1 MMKSDIL
8 VIDPSIAGIS
18 GDMMLSSIID
28 IGADEKLVIENL
40 ESIKDYFKSCKKL
53 EISFKDVTKNGFR
66 AKKAD
71 IIIEEDKNSHNVD
84 ELNYNL
90 ERSIENIS
98 ISHNAKAF
106 IKNSFENL
114 ISAESAL
121 HGISNKEMHLHE
133 AGSIDTFVDI
143 IGTGIALDNLKL
155 FNLKEIITTPVS
167 VGGGDITFSHGK
179 MQNPA
184 PAILEIAR
192 RNNIMIRGGPGMY
205 ETATPTGMAMLAAL
219 VEESQEIFPGIKPEL
234 IGVGAGSSEFKEIPN
249 ILRITLGEKSTLLT
263 DEIAIIETNI
273 DDRTGE
279 ELGYAMQRIIDNG
292 ALDVSLIPT
301 IGKKGRPSNVLKV
314 ITNLS
319 KSEFF
324 SDLVM
329 RETGTLG
336 VRVYPM
342 SRFIQMRENLKA
354 NITIKNNDEE
364 IDVKV
369 VKSES
374 GEIIQFK
381 PEFDQIVKLS
391 EKYKINLIEL
401 KNDISKQIQREL
413 FN

>member
-1 MMKSDIL
+1 MKSDIL

-90 ERSIENIS
+90 ERSIENVS

-263 DEIAIIETNI
+263 DEIAVIETNI

>member
-1 MMKSDIL
+1 MKSDIL

-90 ERSIENIS
+90 ERSIENVS

-143 IGTGIALDNLKL
+143 IGTGIALDNLEL

-234 IGVGAGSSEFKEIPN
+234 IGIGAGTSEFKEIPN
-249 ILRITLGEKSTLLT
+249 ILRITLGKKSTLLT

-354 NITIKNNDEE
+354 NITIKDNNEE

>member
-1 MMKSDIL
+1 MKSDIL

-90 ERSIENIS
+90 ERSIENVS

-155 FNLKEIITTPVS
+155 FNLREIITTPVS

>member
-1 MMKSDIL
+1 MKSDIL

-18 GDMMLSSIID
+18 GDMMLSSIVD

-71 IIIEEDKNSHNVD
+71 IVIEEDKNSHNVD

-98 ISHNAKAF
+98 ISNNAKAF

-121 HGISNKEMHLHE
+121 HGINKKEMHLHE

-143 IGTGIALDNLKL
+143 IGTGIALDNLEL
-155 FNLKEIITTPVS
+155 FDLKEIITTPVS

-192 RNNIMIRGGPGMY
+192 RNDIMIRGGPGMY

-234 IGVGAGSSEFKEIPN
+234 IGIGAGSSEFKEIPN
-249 ILRITLGEKSTLLT
+249 ILRITLGKKSTLLT

-354 NITIKNNDEE
+354 SITINNNDEE

-401 KNDISKQIQREL
+401 KDDISKQIQREL

>member
-1 MMKSDIL
+1 MKSDIL

-18 GDMMLSSIID
+18 GDMMLSSIVD

-71 IIIEEDKNSHNVD
+71 IVIEEDKNSHNVD

-90 ERSIENIS
+90 ERSIENVS
-98 ISHNAKAF
+98 ISNNAKAF

-121 HGISNKEMHLHE
+121 HGISKKEMHLHE

-143 IGTGIALDNLKL
+143 IGTGIALDNLEL

-192 RNNIMIRGGPGMY
+192 RNDIMIRGGPGMY

-234 IGVGAGSSEFKEIPN
+234 IGIGAGSSEFKEIPN
-249 ILRITLGEKSTLLT
+249 ILRITLGKKSTLLT

-354 NITIKNNDEE
+354 SITINNNDEE

-401 KNDISKQIQREL
+401 KDDISKQIQREL

>member
-1 MMKSDIL
+1 MKSDIL

-90 ERSIENIS
+90 ERSIENVS

-121 HGISNKEMHLHE
+121 HGISKKEMHLHE

-143 IGTGIALDNLKL
+143 IGTGIALDNLEL

>member
-1 MMKSDIL
+1 MKSDIL

-71 IIIEEDKNSHNVD
+71 IVIEEDKNSHNVD

-98 ISHNAKAF
+98 ISNNAKAF

-121 HGISNKEMHLHE
+121 HGINKKEMHLHE

-143 IGTGIALDNLKL
+143 IGTGIALDNLEL
-155 FNLKEIITTPVS
+155 FDLKEIITTPVS

-192 RNNIMIRGGPGMY
+192 RNDIMIRGGPGMY

-234 IGVGAGSSEFKEIPN
+234 IGIGAGSSEFKEIPN
-249 ILRITLGEKSTLLT
+249 ILRITLGKKSTLLT

-354 NITIKNNDEE
+354 SITINNNDEE

-401 KNDISKQIQREL
+401 KDDISKQIQREL

>member
-1 MMKSDIL
+1 MKSDIL

-18 GDMMLSSIID
+18 GDMILSSIID

-90 ERSIENIS
+90 ERSIENVS
-98 ISHNAKAF
+98 ISHNAKTF